1 MEATHAFPSAM
12 TSCVAARGRS
22 PHLYQGAVA
31 MILVMEKGGAL
42 RAKRAAGE
50 RAAEMVE
57 DGMVVGLGTGSTVK
71 YAMERLSERQKEGV
85 RILGIPT
92 SLQTAI
98 LAREL
103 GIPLTTLD
111 DHPDPEIA
119 IDGADQVDRGKRLI
133 KGRGAALTREK
144 IVAAAAARL
153 VIVVDGGKM
162 VDQLHG
168 VVPTEVLPFALTP
181 VLASLK
187 TLGAVPVVR
196 DGVAK
201 DGPVISDNGGIIVD
215 AGFGPIKNPE
225 DLERAITMIPGVIC
239 TGLFTAF
246 LQKTSVVVG
255 GEKGEAR
262 VL

>member
-1 MEATHAFPSAM
+1 
-12 TSCVAARGRS
+12 
-22 PHLYQGAVA
+22 
-31 MILVMEKGGAL
+31 MILVMEKEGAL

-71 YAMERLSERQKEGV
+71 YAMERLAARQREGV

-98 LAREL
+98 RARDL

-111 DHPDPEIA
+111 IHPEPDIA

-144 IVAAAAARL
+144 IVAAAAGRL
-153 VIVVDGGKM
+153 VIVVDRSKM
-162 VDQLHG
+162 VEGLHG
-168 VVPTEVLPFALTP
+168 VVPTEVLPFALAP

-187 TLGAVPVVR
+187 TLGAAPVVR
-196 DGVAK
+196 EGVAK
-201 DGPVISDNGGIIVD
+201 DGPVVSDNGGIIVD
-215 AGFGPIKNPE
+215 AGFGQIRNPE
-225 DLERAITMIPGVIC
+225 DVERAITLIPGVIC
-239 TGLFTAF
+239 TGLFTAYTG
-246 LQKTSVVVG
+246 KTSVVVG